1 MSSSRAF
8 AVLKPG
14 RHIPVRAG
22 HPWVFSEAIDI
33 HPVGAEPGAFIEIR
47 DSVGKPLGLG
57 TWNPRTSIR
66 IRMLT
71 QDIHTNINANFFA
84 KRFQELHTWKT
95 QHIPANTTGYRL
107 VHAEADGLPG
117 LIVDRYASTFVFQLH
132 TLGMDK
138 LRTEVI
144 EGLKLFGATQANEFA
159 IVERSDVEAR
169 RTEGLT
175 PRESEVHHGQ
185 ISGLVPFLEDGL
197 TFFADVLHGQKT
209 GFFLD
214 QRPARLA
221 VKRLATGRRVL
232 NLFSYT
238 GAFGVHAL
246 AGKAAF
252 VQQVD
257 ASMPALQV
265 AEEILKANGFDPDN
279 ESQSGLMETDIFP
292 MLEEE
297 ALPQGPY
304 DFIICDPPAL
314 TKDGSH
320 VEQALKAYTFL
331 NTSCLRHLPVGGIL
345 VTSSC
350 SGRVTP
356 EDFRSMLR
364 ITAGRAGK
372 QVRLLEWIGH
382 DVDHAELL
390 SFPEGRYLKTA
401 ILQVTDEVS
410 LTNPLANPV

>member
-8 AVLKPG
+8 AILKPG

-22 HPWVFSEAIDI
+22 HPWVFSEAIET
-33 HPVGAEPGAFIEIR
+33 HPAGVEPGSIVEIQ
-47 DSVGKPLGLG
+47 DHTGKALGLG

-66 IRMLT
+66 IRVLT
-71 QDIHTNINANFFA
+71 HDTSATINAEFFA
-84 KRFQELHTWKT
+84 KQFQILHSWKIA
-95 QHIPANTTGYRL
+95 HLPAKTTGYRL
-107 VHAEADGLPG
+107 AHAEADGLAG
-117 LIVDRYASTFVFQLH
+117 LIVDRYDSTYVFQLH
-132 TLGMDK
+132 TLGMDR
-138 LRTEVI
+138 LREEVI
-144 EGLKLFGATQANEFA
+144 AGLKQFATTQSKDFT
-159 IVERSDVEAR
+159 IVERSDIEAR
-169 RTEGLT
+169 RTEGLQ
-175 PRESEVHHGQ
+175 PREAEVHAGTVD
-185 ISGLVPFLEDGL
+185 GLVSFLEDGV
-197 TFFADVLHGQKT
+197 TFFADVLNGQKT

-221 VKRLATGRRVL
+221 VKRLAEKRRVL

-246 AGKAAF
+246 KGNASF
-252 VQQVD
+252 VQHLD
-257 ASMPALQV
+257 ASHGALEI
-265 AEEILKANGFDPDN
+265 AEETTNANGFDANN
-279 ESQSGLMETDIFP
+279 ESICEFMEADIFP
-292 MLEEE
+292 MLEEDT
-297 ALPQGPY
+297 LPGGPY
-304 DFIICDPPAL
+304 DLIICDPPAL

-345 VTSSC
+345 VTGSC
-350 SGRVTP
+350 SGRVAP

-364 ITAGRAGK
+364 IAAGRAGK

-401 ILQVTDEVS
+401 ILQVTGEV
-410 LTNPLANPV
+410 